1 MDWTVR
7 GSNPGRGEIFRAVQ
21 TGPEADSGV
30 RGRSVVLTTHLLLVS
45 SCERVGATHPH
56 PLCAGTGI
64 SWSDLDSK
72 MAYKFSQSVSY
83 C

>member
-7 GSNPGRGEIFRAVQ
+7 GSNPGRGEIFGAVK
-21 TGPEADSGV
+21 TGPEADPRV
-30 RGRSVVLTTHLLLVS
+30 RGRSVVLTTHLFIVL
-45 SCERVGATHPH
+45 SCERVGATHLP

-72 MAYKFSQSVSY
+72 MYKFSQSLSY
-83 C
+83 